1 MCKTKSGKL
10 ISGGEGRWDPNK
22 KGGPTKNP
30 KINKLG
36 GGEDIIWNW
45 RVGFSI
51 NLRKWNS

>member
-36 GGEDIIWNW
+36 GGRILFGTGE
-45 RVGFSI
+45 
-51 NLRKWNS
+51 